1 MFVVTKFGG
10 SSLSCAKQ
18 FKKVRDIV
26 LSDPMRKIVVVS
38 ALGKRDANDSKI
50 TDLLYILHAHL
61 KYSVPYEDVWKIIC
75 DRYVEVRDDL
85 KLDYKIEDELD
96 LIASQLDKNIPQD
109 YLVSR
114 GEFLAAKLMSRYLGY
129 EFLDAKDV
137 IEFNYDGTV
146 NFDATGRKTKE
157 KVAQLKKVVVPGFYG
172 AYGNGVIKLFS
183 RGGSDIT
190 GSIMAKCVNATVYE
204 NWTDVSGIMVTDPRI
219 VKNPKSIKEIT
230 YNELRE
236 LSYMG
241 ANVLHEDSIF
251 PVQELNIPI
260 KILNTNEPEC
270 PGTII
275 SNECKDNSQAITG
288 IAGKKNFVAITVY
301 KDHMSNEVG
310 FLRKCLSIFEKY
322 DISIEHVPTGI
333 DNLSIVVARD
343 QVEKCLYE
351 LVVDLKQELGAEVTL
366 WEDIALIAVVGRNMA
381 HKCGLCGKLLSVLG
395 ENGVNMK
402 MIDQGPD
409 ELNIILG
416 INNCDYEK
424 AIKVIYDNL
433 M

>member
-1 MFVVTKFGG
+1 MFVVAKFGG

-61 KYSVPYEDVWKIIC
+61 KYSVPYEDVWKIIY

-96 LIASQLDKNIPQD
+96 LIAGQLDKNIPQD

>member
-61 KYSVPYEDVWKIIC
+61 KYSVPYEDVWKIIY

-96 LIASQLDKNIPQD
+96 LIAGQLDKNIPQD

-219 VKNPKSIKEIT
+219 VKIPKSIKEIT

-351 LVVDLKQELGAEVTL
+351 LIVDLKQELGAEVTL

>member
-10 SSLSCAKQ
+10 SSLASAKQ
-18 FKKVRDIV
+18 FKKVKDIV
-26 LSDPMRKIVVVS
+26 LADPKRKIVVVS
-38 ALGKRDANDSKI
+38 ALGKRDSNDSKI

-61 KYSVPYEDVWKIIC
+61 KYSVPYEDVWKIIY

-85 KLDYKIEDELD
+85 KIDYKIEDELN
-96 LIASQLDKNIPQD
+96 LIKSQLDKNIPQD

-114 GEFLAAKLMSRYLGY
+114 GEFLAGKLMSIYLGY
-129 EFLDAKDV
+129 EFLDAKDA

-146 NFDATGRKTKE
+146 NFDATEQKTKAKIAE
-157 KVAQLKKVVVPGFYG
+157 LKKVVVPGFYG
-172 AYGNGVIKLFS
+172 AYANGVIKLFS

-190 GSIMAKCVNATVYE
+190 GSIMAKSVNASIYE

-219 VKNPKSIKEIT
+219 VKNPKTIKEIT

-260 KILNTNEPEC
+260 KILNTNEPNCE
-270 PGTII
+270 GTII
-275 SNECKDNSQAITG
+275 SHECKDNSQAITG
-288 IAGKKNFVAITVY
+288 IAGKKNFVAITIT
-301 KDHMSNEVG
+301 KMHMSNEVG
-310 FLRKCLSIFEKY
+310 FLRKALSIFERY
-322 DISIEHVPTGI
+322 NISVEHMPTGI
-333 DNLSIVVARD
+333 DTTSIVVARD

-351 LVVDLKQELGAEVTL
+351 LVVDIKQELNAEVTV
-366 WEDIALIAVVGRNMA
+366 WEDVALIAVVGRNMA
-381 HKCGLCGKLLSVLG
+381 NKRGLCGKLLTVLG

-424 AIKVIYDNL
+424 AIKVIYDNI

>member
-10 SSLSCAKQ
+10 SSLASAKQ
-18 FKKVRDIV
+18 FKKVKDIV
-26 LSDPMRKIVVVS
+26 LADPKRKIVVVS
-38 ALGKRDANDSKI
+38 ALGKRDSKDSKI

-61 KYSVPYEDVWKIIC
+61 KYSVPYEDVWKIIY

-85 KLDYKIEDELD
+85 KIDYKIEDELN
-96 LIASQLDKNIPQD
+96 LIKSQLDKNIPQD

-114 GEFLAAKLMSRYLGY
+114 GEFLAGKLMSSYLGY
-129 EFLDAKDV
+129 EFLDAKDA

-146 NFDATGRKTKE
+146 NFDATEQKTKAKIAE
-157 KVAQLKKVVVPGFYG
+157 LKKVVVPGFYG
-172 AYGNGVIKLFS
+172 AYANGVIKLFS

-190 GSIMAKCVNATVYE
+190 GSIMAKSVNASIYE

-219 VKNPKSIKEIT
+219 VKNPKTIKEIT

-260 KILNTNEPEC
+260 KILNTNEPNCE
-270 PGTII
+270 GTII
-275 SNECKDNSQAITG
+275 SHECKDNSQAITG
-288 IAGKKNFVAITVY
+288 IAGKKNFVAITIT
-301 KDHMSNEVG
+301 KMHMSNEVG
-310 FLRKCLSIFEKY
+310 FLRKTLSIFERY
-322 DISIEHVPTGI
+322 NISVEHMPTGI
-333 DNLSIVVARD
+333 DTTSIVVARD

-351 LVVDLKQELGAEVTL
+351 LVVDIKQELNAEVTV
-366 WEDIALIAVVGRNMA
+366 WEDVALIAVVGRNMA
-381 HKCGLCGKLLSVLG
+381 NKRGLCGKLLTVLG

-424 AIKVIYDNL
+424 AIKVIYDNI

>member
-1 MFVVTKFGG
+1 MFVVTKFVC

-61 KYSVPYEDVWKIIC
+61 KYSVPYEDVWKIIY
-75 DRYVEVRDDL
+75 DRYVEVSDDL

-96 LIASQLDKNIPQD
+96 LIAGQLDKNIPQD

-351 LVVDLKQELGAEVTL
+351 LIVDLKQELGAEVTL

>member
-1 MFVVTKFGG
+1 MLVVTKFGG
-10 SSLSCAKQ
+10 SSLASAEQ
-18 FKKVRDIV
+18 FKKVKNIV
-26 LSDPMRKIVVVS
+26 LSDPKRKVVVVS
-38 ALGKRDANDSKI
+38 APGKRCSDDSKI

-61 KYSVPYEDVWKIIC
+61 KYAVPYEDIWQMIRE
-75 DRYVEVRDDL
+75 RYIEIRDDL
-85 KLDYKIEDELD
+85 RLDYCIEEELD
-96 LIASQLDKNIPQD
+96 VIRGQLNKNISQD
-109 YLVSR
+109 YLISR
-114 GEFLAAKLMSRYLGY
+114 GEFLNAKLMSKYLGY

-137 IEFNYDGTV
+137 IEFDFAGKVNYDVTDKKV
-146 NFDATGRKTKE
+146 KE
-157 KVAQLKKVVVPGFYG
+157 KFDELKQVVIPGFYG
-172 AYGNGVIKLFS
+172 AYPNGNIKIFS

-190 GSIMAKCVNATVYE
+190 GSIMARCVGASLYE

-219 VKNPKSIKEIT
+219 VKNPKTIKEIT

-251 PVQELNIPI
+251 PVQPLNIPI
-260 KILNTNEPEC
+260 KILNTNDPASE
-270 PGTII
+270 GTII

-288 IAGKKNFVAITVY
+288 IAGKKNFVAITVA
-301 KDHMSNEVG
+301 KTHMSNEVG
-310 FLRKCLSIFEKY
+310 FLRKTLSIFERY
-322 DISIEHVPTGI
+322 GISIEHVPTGI

-351 LVVDLKQELGAEVTL
+351 LVVDIKQELGAEVSL
-366 WEDIALIAVVGRNMA
+366 YEDIALIAVVGRNMA
-381 HKCGLCGKLLSVLG
+381 NKRGLCGKLLSVLG

-424 AIKVIYDNL
+424 AIQVIYENI

>member
-26 LSDPMRKIVVVS
+26 LADPMRKIVVVS

-61 KYSVPYEDVWKIIC
+61 KYSVPYEDVWKIIY

-96 LIASQLDKNIPQD
+96 LIAGQLDKNIPQD

>member
-10 SSLSCAKQ
+10 SSLASAKQ
-18 FKKVRDIV
+18 FKKVKDIV
-26 LSDPMRKIVVVS
+26 LADSKRKIVVVS
-38 ALGKRDANDSKI
+38 ALGKRDSNDSKI

-61 KYSVPYEDVWKIIC
+61 KYSVPYEDVWKIIY

-96 LIASQLDKNIPQD
+96 LIKSQLDKNIPQD

-114 GEFLAAKLMSRYLGY
+114 GEFLAAKLMSNYLGY
-129 EFLDAKDV
+129 EFMDAKDA
-137 IEFNYDGTV
+137 IEFNYDGSV
-146 NFDATGRKTKE
+146 NFDATEKKTKA
-157 KVAQLKKVVVPGFYG
+157 KVAELKKVVVPGFYG
-172 AYGNGVIKLFS
+172 AYANGVIKLFS

-190 GSIMAKCVNATVYE
+190 GSIMAKSVNASIYE

-219 VKNPKSIKEIT
+219 VKNPKTIKEIT

-260 KILNTNEPEC
+260 KILNTNEPDC
-270 PGTII
+270 AGTII
-275 SNECKDNSQAITG
+275 SHECKDNSQAITG
-288 IAGKKNFVAITVY
+288 IAGKKNFVAITIT
-301 KDHMSNEVG
+301 KMHMSNEVG
-310 FLRKCLSIFEKY
+310 FLRKALSIFERY
-322 DISIEHVPTGI
+322 NISIEHMPTGI
-333 DNLSIVVARD
+333 DTTSIVVARD

-351 LVVDLKQELGAEVTL
+351 LIVDIKQELNAEVTL
-366 WEDIALIAVVGRNMA
+366 WEDVALIAVVGRNMA
-381 HKCGLCGKLLSVLG
+381 NKRGLCGKLLSVLG

-424 AIKVIYDNL
+424 AIKVIYENI

>member
-10 SSLSCAKQ
+10 SSLASAKQ
-18 FKKVRDIV
+18 FKKVKDIV
-26 LSDPMRKIVVVS
+26 LADPKRKIVVVS
-38 ALGKRDANDSKI
+38 ALGKRDSNDSKI

-61 KYSVPYEDVWKIIC
+61 KYSVPYEDVWKIIY

-85 KLDYKIEDELD
+85 KIDYKIEDELN
-96 LIASQLDKNIPQD
+96 LIKSQLDKNIPQD

-114 GEFLAAKLMSRYLGY
+114 GEFLAGKLMSSYLGY
-129 EFLDAKDV
+129 EFLDAKDA

-146 NFDATGRKTKE
+146 NFDATEQKTKAKIAE
-157 KVAQLKKVVVPGFYG
+157 LKKVVVPGFYG
-172 AYGNGVIKLFS
+172 AYANGVIKLFS

-190 GSIMAKCVNATVYE
+190 GSIMAKSVNASIYE

-219 VKNPKSIKEIT
+219 VKNPKTIKEIT

-260 KILNTNEPEC
+260 KILNTNEPNCE
-270 PGTII
+270 GTII
-275 SNECKDNSQAITG
+275 SHECKDNSQAITG
-288 IAGKKNFVAITVY
+288 IAGKKNFVAITIT
-301 KDHMSNEVG
+301 KMHMSNEVG
-310 FLRKCLSIFEKY
+310 FLRKALSIFERY
-322 DISIEHVPTGI
+322 NISVEHMPTGI
-333 DNLSIVVARD
+333 DTTSIVVARD

-351 LVVDLKQELGAEVTL
+351 LVVDIKQELNAEVTV
-366 WEDIALIAVVGRNMA
+366 WEDVALIAVVGRNMA
-381 HKCGLCGKLLSVLG
+381 NKRGLCGKLLTVLG

-424 AIKVIYDNL
+424 AIKVIYDNI

>member
-1 MFVVTKFGG
+1 M
-10 SSLSCAKQ
+10 
-18 FKKVRDIV
+18 
-26 LSDPMRKIVVVS
+26 
-38 ALGKRDANDSKI
+38 
-50 TDLLYILHAHL
+50 
-61 KYSVPYEDVWKIIC
+61 
-75 DRYVEVRDDL
+75 
-85 KLDYKIEDELD
+85 
-96 LIASQLDKNIPQD
+96 
-109 YLVSR
+109 
-114 GEFLAAKLMSRYLGY
+114 
-129 EFLDAKDV
+129 
-137 IEFNYDGTV
+137 
-146 NFDATGRKTKE
+146 
-157 KVAQLKKVVVPGFYG
+157 PGFYG

-351 LVVDLKQELGAEVTL
+351 LIVDLKQELGAEVTL

>member
-61 KYSVPYEDVWKIIC
+61 KYSVPYEDVWKIIY

-96 LIASQLDKNIPQD
+96 LIAGQLDKNIPQD

>member
-1 MFVVTKFGG
+1 MFVVAKFGG
-10 SSLSCAKQ
+10 SSLSCAEQ

-61 KYSVPYEDVWKIIC
+61 KYSVPYEDVWKIIY

-96 LIASQLDKNIPQD
+96 LIAGQLDKNIPQD

>member
-61 KYSVPYEDVWKIIC
+61 KYSVPYEDVWKIIY

-96 LIASQLDKNIPQD
+96 LIAGQLDKNIPQD
-109 YLVSR
+109 YLVSS

-190 GSIMAKCVNATVYE
+190 GSIMAKCVNSTVYE

-351 LVVDLKQELGAEVTL
+351 LIVDLKQELGAEVTL

>member
-10 SSLSCAKQ
+10 SSLASAKQ
-18 FKKVRDIV
+18 FKKVKDIV
-26 LSDPMRKIVVVS
+26 LADPKRKIVVVS
-38 ALGKRDANDSKI
+38 ALGKRDSNDSKI

-61 KYSVPYEDVWKIIC
+61 KYSVPYEDVWKIIY

-85 KLDYKIEDELD
+85 KIDYKIEDELN
-96 LIASQLDKNIPQD
+96 LIKSQLDKNIPQD

-114 GEFLAAKLMSRYLGY
+114 GEFLAGKLMSSYLGY
-129 EFLDAKDV
+129 EFLDAKDA

-146 NFDATGRKTKE
+146 NFDATEQKTKAKIAE
-157 KVAQLKKVVVPGFYG
+157 LKKVVVPGFYG
-172 AYGNGVIKLFS
+172 AYANGVIKLFS

-190 GSIMAKCVNATVYE
+190 GSIMAKSVNASIYE

-219 VKNPKSIKEIT
+219 VKNPKTIKEIT

-260 KILNTNEPEC
+260 KILNTNEPNCE
-270 PGTII
+270 GTII
-275 SNECKDNSQAITG
+275 SHECKDNSQAITG
-288 IAGKKNFVAITVY
+288 IAGKKNFVAITIT
-301 KDHMSNEVG
+301 KMHMSNEVG
-310 FLRKCLSIFEKY
+310 FLRKALSIFERY
-322 DISIEHVPTGI
+322 NISVEHMPTGI
-333 DNLSIVVARD
+333 DTTSIVVARD

-351 LVVDLKQELGAEVTL
+351 LVVDIKQELNAEVTV
-366 WEDIALIAVVGRNMA
+366 WEDVALIAVVGRNMVN
-381 HKCGLCGKLLSVLG
+381 KRGLCGKLLTVLG

-424 AIKVIYDNL
+424 AIKVIYDNI

>member
-10 SSLSCAKQ
+10 SSLASAKQ
-18 FKKVRDIV
+18 FKKVKDIV
-26 LSDPMRKIVVVS
+26 LADPKRKIVVVS
-38 ALGKRDANDSKI
+38 ALGKRDSNDSKI

-61 KYSVPYEDVWKIIC
+61 KYSVPYEDVWKIIY

-85 KLDYKIEDELD
+85 KIDYKIEDELN
-96 LIASQLDKNIPQD
+96 LIKSQLDKNIPQD

-114 GEFLAAKLMSRYLGY
+114 GEFLAGKLMSSYLGY
-129 EFLDAKDV
+129 EFLDAKDA

-146 NFDATGRKTKE
+146 NFDATEQKTKAKIAE
-157 KVAQLKKVVVPGFYG
+157 LKKVVVPGFYG
-172 AYGNGVIKLFS
+172 AYANGVIKLFS

-190 GSIMAKCVNATVYE
+190 GSIMAKSVNASIYE

-219 VKNPKSIKEIT
+219 VKNPKTIKEIT

-260 KILNTNEPEC
+260 KILNTNEPNCE
-270 PGTII
+270 GTII
-275 SNECKDNSQAITG
+275 SHECKDNSQAITG
-288 IAGKKNFVAITVY
+288 IAGKKNFVAITIT
-301 KDHMSNEVG
+301 KMHMSNEVG
-310 FLRKCLSIFEKY
+310 FLRKALSIFERY
-322 DISIEHVPTGI
+322 NISVEHMPTGI
-333 DNLSIVVARD
+333 DTTSIVVARD

-351 LVVDLKQELGAEVTL
+351 LVVDIKQELNAEVTV
-366 WEDIALIAVVGRNMA
+366 WEDVALIAVVGRNMA
-381 HKCGLCGKLLSVLG
+381 NKRGLCGKLLTVLG

-424 AIKVIYDNL
+424 AIKVFYDNI

>member
-26 LSDPMRKIVVVS
+26 LSDPMRKIVVVA

-61 KYSVPYEDVWKIIC
+61 KYSVPYEDVWKIIY

-96 LIASQLDKNIPQD
+96 LIAGQLDKNIPQD

-351 LVVDLKQELGAEVTL
+351 LIVDLKQELGAEVTL

>member
-61 KYSVPYEDVWKIIC
+61 KYSVPYEDVWKIIY

-96 LIASQLDKNIPQD
+96 LIAGQLDKNIPQD

-260 KILNTNEPEC
+260 IILNTNEPEC

>member
-61 KYSVPYEDVWKIIC
+61 KYSVPYEDVWKIIY

-96 LIASQLDKNIPQD
+96 LIAGQLDKNIPQD

-129 EFLDAKDV
+129 ELLDAKDV

-351 LVVDLKQELGAEVTL
+351 LIVDLKQELGAEVTL

>member
-26 LSDPMRKIVVVS
+26 LADPMRKIVVVS

-61 KYSVPYEDVWKIIC
+61 KYSVPYEDVWKIIY

-96 LIASQLDKNIPQD
+96 LIAGQLDKNIPQD

-381 HKCGLCGKLLSVLG
+381 HRCGLCGKLLSVLG

>member
-61 KYSVPYEDVWKIIC
+61 KYSVPYEDVWKIIY

-96 LIASQLDKNIPQD
+96 LIAGQLDKNIPQD

-366 WEDIALIAVVGRNMA
+366 WENIALIAVVGRNMA

-409 ELNIILG
+409 ELNTVSYTHLTLPT
-416 INNCDYEK
+416 NSR
-424 AIKVIYDNL
+424 V
-433 M
+433 

>member
-61 KYSVPYEDVWKIIC
+61 KYSVPYEDVWKIIY

-96 LIASQLDKNIPQD
+96 LIAGQLDKNIPQD

-114 GEFLAAKLMSRYLGY
+114 GEFLATKLMSRYLGY

-351 LVVDLKQELGAEVTL
+351 LIVDLKQELGAEVTL

>member
-26 LSDPMRKIVVVS
+26 LADPMRKIVVVS

-61 KYSVPYEDVWKIIC
+61 KYSVPYEDVWKIIY

-96 LIASQLDKNIPQD
+96 LIAGQLDKNIPQD

-260 KILNTNEPEC
+260 KILNTNEPQC
-270 PGTII
+270 QGTII

-343 QVEKCLYE
+343 QVEKCL
-351 LVVDLKQELGAEVTL
+351 
-366 WEDIALIAVVGRNMA
+366 
-381 HKCGLCGKLLSVLG
+381 
-395 ENGVNMK
+395 
-402 MIDQGPD
+402 
-409 ELNIILG
+409 
-416 INNCDYEK
+416 
-424 AIKVIYDNL
+424 
-433 M
+433 

>member
-18 FKKVRDIV
+18 FKKVKDIV

-38 ALGKRDANDSKI
+38 APGKRDPNDSKI

-61 KYSVPYEDVWKIIC
+61 KYSVPYEDVWKIIY
-75 DRYVEVRDDL
+75 DRYVEIRDGL
-85 KLDYKIEDELD
+85 KLNYRIEDELEI
-96 LIASQLDKNIPQD
+96 IAGQLDKNIPQD

-114 GEFLAAKLMSRYLGY
+114 GEFLAAKLMSNYLGY

-146 NFDATGRKTKE
+146 NFDATERKTRE

-172 AYGNGVIKLFS
+172 AYGNGVVKLFS

-190 GSIMAKCVNATVYE
+190 GSIMAKCVNASVYE

-251 PVQELNIPI
+251 PVQQLNIPI
-260 KILNTNEPEC
+260 KILNTNEPDCE
-270 PGTII
+270 GTII

-301 KDHMSNEVG
+301 KNHMSNEVG
-310 FLRKCLSIFEKY
+310 FLRKCLSVFEKY

-351 LVVDLKQELGAEVTL
+351 LIVDLKQELGAEVTL
-366 WEDIALIAVVGRNMA
+366 WENIALIAVVGRNMA

-424 AIKVIYDNL
+424 AIRVIYDNL

>member
-61 KYSVPYEDVWKIIC
+61 KYSVPYEDVWKIIY

-96 LIASQLDKNIPQD
+96 LIAGQLDKNIPQD

-351 LVVDLKQELGAEVTL
+351 LIVDLKQELGAEVTL

-416 INNCDYEK
+416 INNCNKEK

>member
-61 KYSVPYEDVWKIIC
+61 KYSVPYEDVWKIIY

-96 LIASQLDKNIPQD
+96 LIAGQLDKNIPQD

-260 KILNTNEPEC
+260 KILNTNEPQC

-351 LVVDLKQELGAEVTL
+351 LIVDLKQELGAEVTL

>member
-61 KYSVPYEDVWKIIC
+61 KYSVPYEDVWKIIY

-96 LIASQLDKNIPQD
+96 LIAGQLDKNIPQD

-366 WEDIALIAVVGRNMA
+366 WENIALIAVVGRNMA

>member
-10 SSLSCAKQ
+10 SSLASAKQ
-18 FKKVRDIV
+18 FKKVKDIV
-26 LSDPMRKIVVVS
+26 LADPKRKIVVVS
-38 ALGKRDANDSKI
+38 ALGKRDSNDSKI

-61 KYSVPYEDVWKIIC
+61 KYSVPYEDVWKIIY

-85 KLDYKIEDELD
+85 KIDYKIEDELN
-96 LIASQLDKNIPQD
+96 LIKSQLDKNIPQD

-114 GEFLAAKLMSRYLGY
+114 GEFLAGKLMSSYLGY
-129 EFLDAKDV
+129 EFLDAKDA

-146 NFDATGRKTKE
+146 NFDATEQKTKAKIAE
-157 KVAQLKKVVVPGFYG
+157 LKKVVVPGFYG
-172 AYGNGVIKLFS
+172 AYANGVIKLFS

-190 GSIMAKCVNATVYE
+190 GSIMAKSVNASIYE

-219 VKNPKSIKEIT
+219 VKNPKTIKEIT

-260 KILNTNEPEC
+260 KILNTNEPNCE
-270 PGTII
+270 GTII
-275 SNECKDNSQAITG
+275 SHECKDNSQAITG
-288 IAGKKNFVAITVY
+288 IAGKKNFVAITIT
-301 KDHMSNEVG
+301 KMHMSNEVG
-310 FLRKCLSIFEKY
+310 FLRKTLSIFERY
-322 DISIEHVPTGI
+322 NISVEHMPTGI
-333 DNLSIVVARD
+333 DTTSIVVARD

-351 LVVDLKQELGAEVTL
+351 LVVDIKQELNAEVTV
-366 WEDIALIAVVGRNMA
+366 WEDVALIAVVGRNMA
-381 HKCGLCGKLLSVLG
+381 NKRGLCGKLLTVLG

-424 AIKVIYDNL
+424 AIKVIYDNI

>member
-61 KYSVPYEDVWKIIC
+61 KYSVPYEDVWKIIY

-96 LIASQLDKNIPQD
+96 LIAGQLDKNIPQD

-172 AYGNGVIKLFS
+172 VYGNGVIKLFS

-351 LVVDLKQELGAEVTL
+351 LIVDLKQELGAEVTL

>member
-26 LSDPMRKIVVVS
+26 LADPMRKIVVVS

-61 KYSVPYEDVWKIIC
+61 KYSVPYEDVWKIIY

-96 LIASQLDKNIPQD
+96 LIAGQLDKNIPQD

-333 DNLSIVVARD
+333 YNLSIVVARD

-351 LVVDLKQELGAEVTL
+351 LIVDLKQELGAEVTL

>member
-61 KYSVPYEDVWKIIC
+61 KYSVPYEDVWKIIY

-96 LIASQLDKNIPQD
+96 LIAGQLDKNIPQD

-270 PGTII
+270 LGTII

-351 LVVDLKQELGAEVTL
+351 LIVDLKQELGAEVTL

>member
-1 MFVVTKFGG
+1 MLVVTKFGG

-18 FKKVRDIV
+18 FKKVKDIV
-26 LSDPMRKIVVVS
+26 LADPMRKIVVVS
-38 ALGKRDANDSKI
+38 ALGKRDSNDSKI

-61 KYSVPYEDVWKIIC
+61 KYSVPYEDVWKIIY

-85 KLDYKIEDELD
+85 KLSYRIEDELD
-96 LIASQLDKNIPQD
+96 LIKSQLDKNIPQD

-114 GEFLAAKLMSRYLGY
+114 GEFLAAKLMSNYLGY
-129 EFLDAKDV
+129 EFMDAKDA

-146 NFDATGRKTKE
+146 NFDATEVKTRN
-157 KVAQLKKVVVPGFYG
+157 KVAELKKVVVPGFYG
-172 AYGNGVIKLFS
+172 AYANGVIKLFS

-190 GSIMAKCVNATVYE
+190 GSIMAKSVNASVYE

-219 VKNPKSIKEIT
+219 VKNPKTIKEIT

-251 PVQELNIPI
+251 PVQALNIPI
-260 KILNTNEPEC
+260 KILNTNEPDCE
-270 PGTII
+270 GTII

-288 IAGKKNFVAITVY
+288 IAGKKNFVAITVS
-301 KDHMSNEVG
+301 KTHMSNEVG
-310 FLRKCLSIFEKY
+310 FLRKTLSVFERY
-322 DISIEHVPTGI
+322 NISIEHIPTGI
-333 DNLSIVVARD
+333 DNVSIVVARD

-351 LVVDLKQELGAEVTL
+351 LIVDLKQELGAEVSL
-366 WEDIALIAVVGRNMA
+366 CEDVALIAVVGRNMA
-381 HKCGLCGKLLSVLG
+381 NKRGLSGKLLSVLG

-424 AIKVIYDNL
+424 AIKVIYENI

>member
-61 KYSVPYEDVWKIIC
+61 KYSVPYEDVWKIIY

-96 LIASQLDKNIPQD
+96 LIAGQLDKNIPQD

-351 LVVDLKQELGAEVTL
+351 LIVDLKQELGAEVTL

-433 M
+433 I

>member
-26 LSDPMRKIVVVS
+26 LADPMRKIVVVS

-61 KYSVPYEDVWKIIC
+61 KYSVPYEDVWKIIY
-75 DRYVEVRDDL
+75 DRYVEV
-85 KLDYKIEDELD
+85 KDELD
-96 LIASQLDKNIPQD
+96 LIAGQLDKNIPQD

-351 LVVDLKQELGAEVTL
+351 LIVDLKQELGAEVTL

>member
-61 KYSVPYEDVWKIIC
+61 KYYVPYEDVWKIIY

-96 LIASQLDKNIPQD
+96 LIAGQLDKNIPQD

-351 LVVDLKQELGAEVTL
+351 LIVDLKQELGAEVTL

>member
-26 LSDPMRKIVVVS
+26 LADPMRKIVVVS

-61 KYSVPYEDVWKIIC
+61 KYSVPYEDVWKIIY

-96 LIASQLDKNIPQD
+96 LIAGQLDKNIPQD

-351 LVVDLKQELGAEVTL
+351 LIVDLKQELGAEVTL

>member
-1 MFVVTKFGG
+1 MLVVTKFGG
-10 SSLSCAKQ
+10 SSLASAKQ
-18 FKKVRDIV
+18 FKKVKDIV
-26 LSDPMRKIVVVS
+26 MADPKRQVVVVS
-38 ALGKRDANDSKI
+38 ALGKRDSNDSKI

-61 KYSVPYEDVWKIIC
+61 KFSVPYDDVWKLIRT
-75 DRYVEVRDDL
+75 RYTEVRDEL
-85 KLDYKIEDELD
+85 KLNYRIEDELD
-96 LIASQLDKNIPQD
+96 LIESQLDKNIPQD

-114 GEFLAAKLMSRYLGY
+114 GEFLAAKLMSSYLGY

-146 NFDATGRKTKE
+146 NFDATEQKTGARISE
-157 KVAQLKKVVVPGFYG
+157 LKRVVVPGFYG
-172 AYGNGVIKLFS
+172 AYANGVIKLFS

-190 GSIMAKCVNATVYE
+190 GSIMAKCVGANIYE

-219 VKNPKSIKEIT
+219 VKNPKTIKEIT

-251 PVQELNIPI
+251 PVQSLNIPI
-260 KILNTNEPEC
+260 KILNTNDPSC

-288 IAGKKNFVAITVY
+288 IAGKKNFVAITIY
-301 KDHMSNEVG
+301 KTHMSNEVG
-310 FLRKCLSIFEKY
+310 FLRKVLSVFERY
-322 DISIEHVPTGI
+322 NVSIEHVPTGI
-333 DNLSIVVARD
+333 DNVTIVVARD

-351 LVVDLKQELGAEVTL
+351 LIVDIKQELNAEVTL
-366 WEDIALIAVVGRNMA
+366 WEDVALIAVVGRNMA
-381 HKCGLCGKLLSVLG
+381 NKRGLCGKLLTVLG
-395 ENGVNMK
+395 ENGINMK

-416 INNCDYEK
+416 INNADYEK
-424 AIKVIYDNL
+424 AIRVIYDHIF
-433 M
+433 

>member
-26 LSDPMRKIVVVS
+26 LADPMRKIVVVS

-61 KYSVPYEDVWKIIC
+61 KYSVPYEDVWKIIY

-96 LIASQLDKNIPQD
+96 LIAGQLDKNIPQD

-270 PGTII
+270 LGTII

-351 LVVDLKQELGAEVTL
+351 LIVDLKQELGAEVTL